1 MAQGKTS
8 FILYTDLLSVIKKI
22 VLKDRE
28 DKTNNG
34 GELFLHILEYVN
46 DNDPIPINFIVD
58 MVFEP
63 IKTTLKRDL
72 KKFEFYID
80 KQRENGAK
88 GGRPKKAIETQ
99 ITQPFIPE
107 PKKADSVTVTDSVS
121 VTESDNEKSI
131 SNSSFKNTLL
141 KNENWKKT
149 ISTHFKITDEE
160 VVTKLN
166 EFYNHLETDIKTHPN
181 LNEFAKHFKNW
192 IPVNKEKNDKS
203 NSNTKRVGSNTGYQP
218 AKVDRERLIRELATD
233 AKNGNIPGDYSQKR
247 TGS

>member
-28 DKTNNG
+28 DKTNNS

-99 ITQPFIPE
+99 ITQPFISE
-107 PKKADSVTVTDSVS
+107 PKKADSVTDSVS
-121 VTESDNEKSI
+121 DTVTESENEKSN
-131 SNSSFKNTLL
+131 SNSSFKETLE
-141 KNENWKKT
+141 KNEKWKNQ
-149 ISTHFKITDEE
+149 ISSEFKISIAE
-160 VVTKLN
+160 VELKLN
-166 EFYNHLETDIKTHPN
+166 EFFKHLEITFKNHPT

-192 IPVNKEKNDKS
+192 IPVNKEKNGKS
-203 NSNTKRVGSNTGYQP
+203 NSTKQSNQNSGYKP
-218 AKVDRERLIRELATD
+218 ATVDREKLIRELADD
-233 AKNGNIPGDYSQKR
+233 AANGNIPGNYITKR
-247 TGS
+247 T

>member
-1 MAQGKTS
+1 MAQGKMS

-46 DNDPIPINFIVD
+46 DNEPIPINFIVD

-72 KKFEFYID
+72 KKFEFYIE

-88 GGRPKKAIETQ
+88 GGRPKKATETQ
-99 ITQPFIPE
+99 ITQPFLSE
-107 PKKADSVTVTDSVS
+107 PKKADSVTDSVS
-121 VTESDNEKSI
+121 VSDTVSESVNEKSI
-131 SNSSFKNTLL
+131 SNSSFKEILE
-141 KNENWKKT
+141 KNEKWKNQ
-149 ISTHFKITDEE
+149 ISSEFKITTAE
-160 VVTKLN
+160 VELKLN
-166 EFYNHLETDIKTHPN
+166 EFFKHLEITFNNHPN

-192 IPVNKEKNDKS
+192 IPVNK
-203 NSNTKRVGSNTGYQP
+203 Q
-218 AKVDRERLIRELATD
+218 
-233 AKNGNIPGDYSQKR
+233 KNGNNKNNTATFAKNR
-247 TGS
+247 

>member
-46 DNDPIPINFIVD
+46 DNDPIPINFIID

-99 ITQPFIPE
+99 ITQPFISE
-107 PKKADSVTVTDSVS
+107 PKKADSVTVSDTVSESDSVTVS
-121 VTESDNEKSI
+121 ENEKSI
-131 SNSSFKNTLL
+131 SNSSFKETLE
-141 KNENWKKT
+141 KNEKWKNQ
-149 ISTHFKITDEE
+149 ISTEFKISTADVEL
-160 VVTKLN
+160 KLN
-166 EFYNHLETDIKTHPN
+166 DFFKHLEITFKEHPT

-192 IPVNKEKNDKS
+192 IPVNK
-203 NSNTKRVGSNTGYQP
+203 Q
-218 AKVDRERLIRELATD
+218 
-233 AKNGNIPGDYSQKR
+233 KNGNNKTTFAKNR
-247 TGS
+247 

>member
-28 DKTNNG
+28 EKTNNG

-99 ITQPFIPE
+99 ITQPFISE
-107 PKKADSVTVTDSVS
+107 PKKADSVTVSVS
-121 VTESDNEKSI
+121 VSDTEIDNEKSI
-131 SNSSFKNTLL
+131 SNSSFKETLE
-141 KNENWKKT
+141 KNEKWIKG
-149 ISTHFKITDEE
+149 ISDQFNISSDDVLK
-160 VVTKLN
+160 KLN
-166 EFYNHLETDIKTHPN
+166 DFNNQLTTSYKFHPSI
-181 LNEFAKHFKNW
+181 NEFAKHFKSW
-192 IPVNKEKNDKS
+192 IPVNKEKNG
-203 NSNTKRVGSNTGYQP
+203 NTKSTF
-218 AKVDRERLIRELATD
+218 
-233 AKNGNIPGDYSQKR
+233 AKNR
-247 TGS
+247 

>member
-141 KNENWKKT
+141 KNESWKIK
-149 ISTHFKITDEE
+149 IADEFKISIDEVE
-160 VVTKLN
+160 LKLGIFETHLFKDQKFHPTMH
-166 EFYNHLETDIKTHPN
+166 EFT
-181 LNEFAKHFKNW
+181 KHFRKW
-192 IPVNKEKNDKS
+192 VPVNKEKNGNNK
-203 NSNTKRVGSNTGYQP
+203 NNTGT
-218 AKVDRERLIRELATD
+218 L
-233 AKNGNIPGDYSQKR
+233 AKNR
-247 TGS
+247 